1 MKPVAPAFD
10 GTQPCASV
18 DPELFFPEG
27 PSNVHL
33 SAKRAIT
40 PICGSCEFSAPC
52 LDYALKNDVQG
63 LWAGTTEP
71 DRKAIRRKKGIK
83 IENYLFL
90 TMDKLTR

>member
-1 MKPVAPAFD
+1 MKPVAPSFD

-27 PSNVHL
+27 SSNVHAA
-33 SAKRAIT
+33 AKKAIT
-40 PICGSCEFSAPC
+40 PICNSCEFIEPC
-52 LDYALKNDVQG
+52 LDFALRHDVQG

-71 DRKAIRRKKGIK
+71 DRKLIRRRTGVK

-90 TMDKLTR
+90 TMDRLTR